1 MHTANRHRIHSTTAL
16 ILTAFL
22 TAQTLNLPAPAIA
35 DTPAG
40 VQTQTDGTQLFT
52 GESNDGAH
60 VDIPY
65 VIDAGQSVELNGSGW
80 HTVDGSAGS
89 TVVVKLYYTLAD
101 GESGIY
107 TRTGDAVVNH
117 PRNGNPDPTIWAVLT
132 ADDDGS
138 FHTTLDLPTELTPG
152 QKFNVAVTSGLAGAD
167 DIQRSVVLGPL
178 AVGGEEWVE
187 PENPDAITCVP
198 STPKPT
204 VKVSPKPNPDGT
216 LTISGT
222 GFCHSTDGGS
232 RLSIKIDDG
241 RFKHVP
247 GHQVHD
253 NATIWAIHDADPR
266 TGDFTVDIVLPDG
279 TDQGQYGSDPIF
291 ESGSHLIRILTG
303 TLKDGDPIR
312 SIPRRGDD
320 STTFTVGEYRPSG
333 VPEPLDYESTLT
345 TANQKGVSFT
355 TTPSLVTVT
364 IPESE
369 PGDWVFAS
377 TYIEDSS
384 VRLPWRDNWYTVGED
399 HRISLPLGD
408 RDDLPEGRLK
418 LVIQSGNAGKY
429 SDLVGW
435 NWITLRKPD
444 TTDPGDPTD
453 PVYPDESVVPRDLI
467 FAIAPLIGTI
477 GGLNGK
483 LGEIYRIIKKLQP
496 ETTTTK
502 DPAPGTVTR
511 NTSPVTP
518 WDSDATQRDGTSN
531 AKDTDQ
537 ETVVTV
543 IKRRRG
549 TPGATGTGSGT
560 RVSRSGR
567 NTVVDRPRPDGEP
580 TPPVLNAANLTSRRI
595 GPVTSSINGDLMTL
609 AAGGHEPGE
618 WVYLFNYSPKPTGI
632 GWAQLDDLSQ
642 VALDISGL
650 GAGEH
655 RIAMT
660 DSSGK
665 LIGWSPVPDTE
676 HRSPDSAPVTAT
688 EEPPQSTQANGA
700 RATGVAQPLMSGTD
714 WALILGA
721 IALVQL
727 LVLGAVLRRRR
738 RQH

>member
-1 MHTANRHRIHSTTAL
+1 MHTAKTHRIHGATAL
-16 ILTAFL
+16 ILTSFL
-22 TAQTLNLPAPAIA
+22 TAQTLSLPAPATA

-40 VQTQTDGTQLFT
+40 VQTQADGTQLFT
-52 GESNDGAH
+52 GESNDGARAT
-60 VDIPY
+60 VPY
-65 VIDAGQSVELNGSGW
+65 VVEAGQNVELNGSGW

-107 TRTGDAVVNH
+107 PRTGDAVVNH
-117 PRNGNPDPTIWAVLT
+117 PRNGNPDPTIWAVFT
-132 ADDDGS
+132 AGDDGS
-138 FHTTLDLPTELTPG
+138 FHTNLDLPTELTPG

-187 PENPDAITCVP
+187 PANPDAITCVP

-204 VKVSPKPNPDGT
+204 VTVAPKPNPDGT

-253 NATIWAIHDADPR
+253 NATIWAMHDADPR
-266 TGDFTVDIVLPDG
+266 TGDFAVDIVLPDG
-279 TDQGQYGSDPIF
+279 TDRGRYGSDPIF
-291 ESGSHLIRILTG
+291 EPGSHHIRILTG

-320 STTFTVGEYRPSG
+320 TTTFTVGEYRPSG
-333 VPEPLDYESTLT
+333 VPEPLDYEATLT

-355 TTPSLVTVT
+355 ETPSLVTVT
-364 IPESE
+364 LPDSE

-377 TYIEDSS
+377 TYIDDSS
-384 VRLPWRDNWYTVGED
+384 VRLPWDDNWYTVGED
-399 HRISLPLGD
+399 HRISLPLGEP
-408 RDDLPEGRLK
+408 DDLPAGPLK
-418 LVIQSGNAGKY
+418 LVLQSGNAGEY

-435 NWITLRKPD
+435 NWITLRKSD
-444 TTDPGDPTD
+444 TTEPGDPPD
-453 PVYPDESVVPRDLI
+453 PVNPEDVPRDLI
-467 FAIAPLIGTI
+467 FAVAPLIGAV

-483 LGEIYRIIKKLQP
+483 LGEIYRILNRLQP
-496 ETTTTK
+496 ETATTK
-502 DPAPGTVTR
+502 DPGTTPGARGKATDSPGDSGTTR
-511 NTSPVTP
+511 GGGTP
-518 WDSDATQRDGTSN
+518 GAQGTE
-531 AKDTDQ
+531 Q

-543 IKRRRG
+543 IKRRHG
-549 TPGATGTGSGT
+549 TSGTTGTGSGNRT
-560 RVSRSGR
+560 SRSGR
-567 NTVVDRPRPDGEP
+567 NTVVELPRPDGEP
-580 TPPVLNAANLTSRRI
+580 APPVLNAANLTSRRI
-595 GPVTSSINGDLMTL
+595 GPVTSSLNGDLMTL

-618 WVYLFNYSPKPTGI
+618 WVYLFSYSPKPTGI
-632 GWAQLDDLSQ
+632 GWARLDDLSQ
-642 VALDISGL
+642 VALDISAL
-650 GAGEH
+650 GTGEH
-655 RIAMT
+655 RIALT
-660 DSSGK
+660 DSSGE
-665 LIGWSPVPDTE
+665 LIGWAPVPGTG
-676 HRSPDSAPVTAT
+676 HRSPESVPAPVDEETAPT
-688 EEPPQSTQANGA
+688 AQAGGTGT
-700 RATGVAQPLMSGTD
+700 TGVAQPLMSGTD

-727 LVLGAVLRRRR
+727 LVLGAVLRHRR

>member
-1 MHTANRHRIHSTTAL
+1 MHTANRHRIHGATAL
-16 ILTAFL
+16 TLTAFL
-22 TAQTLNLPAPAIA
+22 TAQTLSLPAPAIA

-40 VQTQTDGTQLFT
+40 VQTQADGTQLFT

-117 PRNGNPDPTIWAVLT
+117 PRNGNPDPTIWVVLT

-167 DIQRSVVLGPL
+167 DIQRSVVLGSL

-204 VKVSPKPNPDGT
+204 VTVAPKPNPDGT
-216 LTISGT
+216 LTVSGT

-345 TANQKGVSFT
+345 TTNQKGVSFT

-399 HRISLPLGD
+399 HRISLPLGN

-418 LVIQSGNAGKY
+418 LVIQSGNAGEY

-453 PVYPDESVVPRDLI
+453 PVDPDESVVPRDLI
-467 FAIAPLIGTI
+467 FAIAPLIGAI

-502 DPAPGTVTR
+502 DPAPSAVTR
-511 NTSPVTP
+511 NTAPVTP

-531 AKDTDQ
+531 AKGTDQ

-549 TPGATGTGSGT
+549 TPGATGTESGT
-560 RVSRSGR
+560 RASRSGR

-580 TPPVLNAANLTSRRI
+580 APPVLNAANLTSRRI

-642 VALDISGL
+642 VALDISAL
-650 GAGEH
+650 GTGEH
-655 RIAMT
+655 RIALT
-660 DSSGK
+660 DSSGE
-665 LIGWSPVPDTE
+665 LIGWAPVPGTG
-676 HRSPDSAPVTAT
+676 HRSPESVPAPVDEETAPT
-688 EEPPQSTQANGA
+688 AQAGGTGTA
-700 RATGVAQPLMSGTD
+700 GVAQPLMSGTD

-727 LVLGAVLRRRR
+727 LVLGAVLRHRR